1 MLLTLLHY
9 YLTIISMLRKTI
21 KEQKRKQLYNSTEG
35 IIVIYVCLI
44 IDLELQETRVCHYR
58 KER

>member
-21 KEQKRKQLYNSTEG
+21 KEQKREQLYNSTEG